1 MKLSIIV
8 CVYNEI
14 ETIEKILSKIDEVNL
29 PRNISKEII
38 IIDNNK

>member
-29 PRNISKEII
+29 EKTFWDKLEA
-38 IIDNNK
+38 KHKLV